1 MQSPIQKKFRGIS
14 GVVVTVLLTVI
25 GIAAVLMFW
34 SMMSG
39 FFNPHPKV
47 IIESAQLTNLG
58 NNQYDL
64 SITVRETGG
73 ASTCILGA
81 TITGGGSAGTSAT
94 TITVTSTATSPFQTS
109 GQQAQQ
115 CGSSGQQG
123 IPLGPGQSI
132 TIDYNIQN
140 QQLSPGVTYYV
151 AVYYLSGGTVVR
163 SDLYPITVR

>member
-1 MQSPIQKKFRGIS
+1 MRSPSLKKFRGIS

-34 SMMSG
+34 GMMSG

-73 ASTCILGA
+73 ASTCIIGA
-81 TITGGGSAGTSAT
+81 TITGGDLTNPIKANSPE
-94 TITVTSTATSPFQTS
+94 TSPFQTS
-109 GQQAQQ
+109 SQQAQQ

-123 IPLGPGQSI
+123 GIPLGPGQST
-132 TIDYNIQN
+132 TIDYTVQG
-140 QQLSPGVTYYV
+140 QLNPGVTYYV

>member
-1 MQSPIQKKFRGIS
+1 MRSPSQKKFRGIS
-14 GVVVTVLLTVI
+14 GVVVAVLLTVI

-34 SMMSG
+34 GMMSG

-94 TITVTSTATSPFQTS
+94 TITATSTATSPFQTS

-115 CGSSGQQG
+115 CGSSGQRG
-123 IPLGPGQSI
+123 IPLGPGQST
-132 TIDYNIQN
+132 TIDYTIQN